1 MLAILILVSQFDLLL
16 SYRKCSIHSF
26 SIVTKIKT
34 KTEFFAVC
42 NHNEPKREK
51 VILYFNCMCVFLLLF
66 QSFGRAHSLRTYKTA
81 PKTHID
87 MRCEYAY
94 SDKHDTRFA
103 RICIRGENGK
113 EPKRLLSVCEQVS
126 MLWMRLIYISILM
139 WYAYRCVCVRFKCM
153 AVCVFIAFTNVWTNY
168 GNTSVYGV
176 NSIYS
181 SAYKIEWTVIGYV

>member
-94 SDKHDTRFA
+94 SDKHDTRSA
-103 RICIRGENGK
+103 RICIRGREMVKSRRG
-113 EPKRLLSVCEQVS
+113 
-126 MLWMRLIYISILM
+126 Y
-139 WYAYRCVCVRFKCM
+139 YRCVSKWACYECVWYTFRSLCDM
-153 AVCVFIAFTNVWTNY
+153 LIDVYVCASSVWL
-168 GNTSVYGV
+168 SVYSSHTRTFGPKTMAILRCMV
-176 NSIYS
+176 SIRYIPVLI
-181 SAYKIEWTVIGYV
+181 K